1 MSELKLR
8 PPKEKKEHGYEWLC
22 SVCWSVDPRRTD
34 LKVGH
39 YTGKKQEQVRLCRGY
54 GKEPWPDEKRIH
66 TCSEAPTPR
75 EKKRVQAGLLGPH
88 QLGVGAAVYG

>member
-39 YTGKKQEQVRLCRGY
+39 YTGKKQEQVRLCLGLTKNVFTHALKLRPLRRR
-54 GKEPWPDEKRIH
+54 KEHRQD
-66 TCSEAPTPR
+66 C
-75 EKKRVQAGLLGPH
+75 LGH
-88 QLGVGAAVYG
+88 IS